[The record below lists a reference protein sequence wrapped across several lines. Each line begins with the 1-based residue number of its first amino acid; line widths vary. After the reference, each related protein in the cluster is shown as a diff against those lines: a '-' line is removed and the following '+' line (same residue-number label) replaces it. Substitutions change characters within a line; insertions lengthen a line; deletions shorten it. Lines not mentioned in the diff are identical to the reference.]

1 VRKSRMERKTGETRV
16 TVSLNLDGKGEAE
29 VNTGIRFLDHLLSHL
44 ARHGGLDLEVR
55 AEGDLAH
62 HVAEDVMIVLG
73 QCLDR
78 ALGKREGIRR
88 MGDAIVPMDE
98 TLVMVSVDLSGRG
111 YSSVEMKL
119 GSKRVEDLEAGL
131 LEHLLNT
138 FAVNGRFNL
147 HVLVLRG
154 ENDHHK
160 AEATFKALGL
170 ALAEACSRRGKGI
183 PSTKGVLS

>member
-1 VRKSRMERKTGETRV
+1 MRRSRMERKTRETKV
-16 TVSLNLDGKGEAE
+16 LVSLNLDGKGEAE
-29 VNTGIRFLDHLLSHL
+29 VDTGIRFLDHLLSHL
-44 ARHGGLDLEVR
+44 AKHGGFDLEVR

-78 ALGKREGIRR
+78 ALGNKGGIRR

-98 TLVMVSVDLSGRG
+98 TLVMVSVDLGGRG
-111 YSSVEMKL
+111 YSSLEMRL
-119 GSKRVEDLEAGL
+119 ESKKVEDLEAGL

-147 HVLVLRG
+147 HVQVLRG
-154 ENDHHK
+154 SNDHHK

-170 ALAEACSRRGKGI
+170 ALGEACSRRGKGI

>member
-1 VRKSRMERKTGETRV
+1 MRKSRVERKTRETRV
-16 TVSLNLDGKGEAE
+16 VVSLNLDGKGEAK
-29 VNTGIRFLDHLLSHL
+29 VDTGIRFLDHLLSHL
-44 ARHGGLDLEVR
+44 ARHGGFDLEVR
-55 AEGDLAH
+55 AKGDLAH

-78 ALGKREGIRR
+78 VLGNKEGIRR

-111 YSSVEMKL
+111 YSSLEMKL
-119 GSKRVEDLEAGL
+119 GSKKVEDLEADL
-131 LEHLLNT
+131 LEHLLQT
-138 FAVNGRFNL
+138 FAANGKFNL
-147 HVLVLRG
+147 HVQVLRG
-154 ENDHHK
+154 NNDHHK

-170 ALAEACSRRGKGI
+170 ALGEACSRKGKGI